1 MVVCMNNQDV
11 DVWLGKK
18 VDQIIEDGGFKVKA
32 IAEKTGIPIST
43 LASKRKA
50 YSHFTFSEIYKIA
63 RATNTPPSEFIPPQ
77 FKSEAFAEGDE

>member
-1 MVVCMNNQDV
+1 MARQ
-11 DVWLGKK
+11 K

-50 YSHFTFSEIYKIA
+50 YSPFTFSEIYKIA
-63 RATNTPPSEFIPPQ
+63 RATNTSPSAFIPPQ
-77 FKSEAFAEGDE
+77 FKDEALAESAE